1 MADDSIEKT
10 AFITSNGLFEFRVMP
25 FGLTNAPA
33 VFQRL
38 MQTVL
43 SGLNSVEGP
52 NFVSVYI
59 DDILIFSK
67 SMEEHLHHISLVLDH
82 LHSAGLKLKL
92 SKNGS
97 VVVLQT
103 FYPEICENCLSLA
116 PAD

>member
-1 MADDSIEKT
+1 
-10 AFITSNGLFEFRVMP
+10 
-25 FGLTNAPA
+25 
-33 VFQRL
+33 
-38 MQTVL
+38 
-43 SGLNSVEGP
+43 
-52 NFVSVYI
+52 
-59 DDILIFSK
+59 
-67 SMEEHLHHISLVLDH
+67 MEEHLHHISLVLDH